1 MKRLSRILLALGC
14 LVAGFAMAKLVIPPR
29 EVWEKPARFDA
40 PDHPQFA
47 TTIFCIGD
55 LLEGDQPLVKKEAIG
70 SEAESQ
76 STFTH
81 YVIRRDEVVRLIE
94 RQVAPDTWKDEG
106 GQSVLKAEGDKLF
119 VEQTPANVKAIDGLL
134 ESLRN
139 GKRFDITHRQGQS
152 GKRRAEP
159 LRGLLGT

>member
-1 MKRLSRILLALGC
+1 
-14 LVAGFAMAKLVIPPR
+14 MAKLVIPSR

-47 TTIFCIGD
+47 TTIFRIGD

-76 STFTH
+76 SPFTR
-81 YVIRRDEVVRLIE
+81 YMIRRDEVVRLIE
-94 RQVAPDTWKDEG
+94 RQISPDTWKDAG
-106 GQSVLKAEGDKLF
+106 GQAGLKAEGDKLF
-119 VEQTPANVKAIDGLL
+119 VEQTPTNVKAIDGLL

-139 GKRFDITHRQGQS
+139 GKRFGVTHR
-152 GKRRAEP
+152 
-159 LRGLLGT
+159 